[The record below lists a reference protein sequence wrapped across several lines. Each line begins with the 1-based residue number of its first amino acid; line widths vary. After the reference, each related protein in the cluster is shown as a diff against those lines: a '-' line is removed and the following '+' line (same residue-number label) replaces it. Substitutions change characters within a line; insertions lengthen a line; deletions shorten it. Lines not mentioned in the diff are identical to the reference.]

1 MRIITHWFQRA
12 GLKFARY
19 FLQQP
24 RKKYS
29 NIKKMIIIIRAAIIT
44 MIVFRIEGYPH
55 KPTLD
60 PMRFPDSLVVRTL
73 KWHRISPQ
81 KENLN

>member
-1 MRIITHWFQRA
+1 MRIIIALVSKSWSKIHT
-12 GLKFARY
+12 L
-19 FLQQP
+19 LVQQP

-29 NIKKMIIIIRAAIIT
+29 NIKKMIIIIIAAIIT

-60 PMRFPDSLVVRTL
+60 PMRLPDSLVVRTL